1 MERATSVHRPL
12 EEVRATIRADIV
24 SIGPADRIVRAEE
37 IERRLLEHPAVRD
50 AERVLCFYSAG
61 ENGVPTLPMIQRLV
75 EFQGRRAFLPFF
87 PAGDPAG
94 EIKITEWQPSAPV
107 ILTPHI
113 GAQPR
118 YSRSVS
124 PQEIEVALVPGLA
137 FDAQGRRLGF
147 GEGHFDRLLDL
158 LPEDI
163 PLIGLAFSVQ
173 VVPRVEEGAGAARMT
188 AVVTEQAV
196 IDCSGAD

>member
-1 MERATSVHRPL
+1 VQRPL
-12 EEVRATIRADIV
+12 EEVRANVRADIA
-24 SIGPADRIVRAEE
+24 SIDPEDRIVQAEE

-50 AERVLCFYSAG
+50 AERMLCFYSAG

-87 PAGDPAG
+87 LGGDPAG

-107 ILTPHI
+107 ILTPYI

-124 PQEIEVALVPGLA
+124 PQEIEVALVPGLS
-137 FDAQGRRLGF
+137 FDSQGRRLGF
-147 GEGHFDRLLDL
+147 GDGHFDRLLAL
-158 LPEDI
+158 LPEAT

-173 VVPRVEEGAGAARMT
+173 VVAQVEEGAGAARMT
-188 AVVTEQAV
+188 AVVTERDV
-196 IDCSGAD
+196 IDCSETD